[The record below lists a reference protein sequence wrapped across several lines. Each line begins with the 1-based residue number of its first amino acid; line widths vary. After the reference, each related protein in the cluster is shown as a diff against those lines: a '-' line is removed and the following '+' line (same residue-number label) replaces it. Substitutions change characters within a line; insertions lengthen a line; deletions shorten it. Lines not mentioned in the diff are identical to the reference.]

1 MEELDWSRLIP
12 MSVSALAACVSVF
25 YARKARKAQI
35 NQVEHKFEIEQLNE
49 LIEKLKI
56 ANAIETHP
64 HDYDDDT
71 FVNGRNLDDVPSK
84 IAKLMQ
90 NSLISKALVKTE
102 WELPITNL
110 QSKIDQ
116 LCAVRKKLL

>member
-1 MEELDWSRLIP
+1 MDELDWSRLIP
-12 MSVSALAACVSVF
+12 MGVSALAACVSVF
-25 YARKARKAQI
+25 YASKARKAQI
-35 NQVEHKFEIEQLNE
+35 KQLENRFEIEQLNE

-56 ANAIETHP
+56 ANAIETYP

-71 FVNGRNLDDVPSK
+71 FVNGQNLDDVPSK

-110 QSKIDQ
+110 QRKIDQ
-116 LCAVRKKLL
+116 LCSVRKKLL